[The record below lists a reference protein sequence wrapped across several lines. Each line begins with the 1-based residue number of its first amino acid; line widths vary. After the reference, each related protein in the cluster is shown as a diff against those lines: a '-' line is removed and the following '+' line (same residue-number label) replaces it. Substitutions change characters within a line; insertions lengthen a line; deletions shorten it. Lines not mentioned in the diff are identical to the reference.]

1 MDNNCQSLTN
11 YNLICAAQHTTTR
24 CRTAFEQYLKC
35 SHMNKKSE
43 RCEKE
48 FYDKCVWKSVV
59 NSHAVLTIKPPP

>member
-11 YNLICAAQHTTTR
+11 YNLICA
-24 CRTAFEQYLKC
+24 AFEQYLKC

-48 FYDKCVWKSVV
+48 FYDKCVWKWVV